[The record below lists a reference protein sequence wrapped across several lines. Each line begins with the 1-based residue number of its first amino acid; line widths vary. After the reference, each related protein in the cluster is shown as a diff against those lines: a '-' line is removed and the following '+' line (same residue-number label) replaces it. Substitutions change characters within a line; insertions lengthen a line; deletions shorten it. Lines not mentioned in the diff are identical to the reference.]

1 MAMNDELT
9 SGYRRWIEADLA
21 GLEEE
26 ADAAFGSVFRA
37 VAQDEPVSPAFTS
50 RTMQA
55 IAGEA
60 ARGAHRAKRT
70 RRAAATAGGVGLV
83 AAVYFGAGFAVS
95 AMRTAVLG
103 LFDLLVGVIVK
114 TAAGAQAGS
123 DLWGLLGSMG
133 HAASAF
139 VADPKVTVVLLVLQG
154 LALAALVTLQRLLGS
169 EGESWK

>member
-60 ARGAHRAKRT
+60 ASGARRAKRT

-123 DLWGLLGSMG
+123 DLWGLLGSIG

-169 EGESWK
+169 DGESWK